1 MNAEEQGKI
10 ATDMK
15 DMLAKQDK
23 LMNLLLGH
31 QTETA
36 KALGQQSTRMD
47 SMTTSMQQLQ
57 TKVMSL
63 ESQVFQSGSSV
74 NRLDNRLKKDKK
86 YYIYMRKWLA
96 QLPLTQEGH
105 TVNVDLDLQGFIQLM
120 INNYPDKR
128 WVDLITD

>member
-1 MNAEEQGKI
+1 
-10 ATDMK
+10 
-15 DMLAKQDK
+15 
-23 LMNLLLGH
+23 MNLLLGH